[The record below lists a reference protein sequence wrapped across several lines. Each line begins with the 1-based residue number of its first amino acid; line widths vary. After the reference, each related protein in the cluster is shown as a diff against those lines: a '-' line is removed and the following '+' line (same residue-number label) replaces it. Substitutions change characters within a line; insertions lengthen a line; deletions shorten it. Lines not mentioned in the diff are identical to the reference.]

1 MQQKYPETPI
11 VFGGVTLSPQ
21 KEVVRKFYK
30 DMWDYADKSLIPEI
44 FHKDFTFRGSLGP
57 AVVGHAQFA
66 EYVDWVTDTFGKYT
80 SDILN
85 MVEEGNKVFGRLV
98 FHGIHRK
105 PVFGVGATNRHVAWN
120 GAPLFTFEGPKVR
133 DLWVLGDVYG
143 LVSDLKRTPGEPAEF
158 SRTS

>member
-1 MQQKYPETPI
+1 MA
-11 VFGGVTLSPQ
+11 FGDFALSPQ

-44 FHKDFTFRGSLGP
+44 FHEDFTFRGSLGP
-57 AVVGHAQFA
+57 VVVGHAQFA
-66 EYVDWVTDTFGKYT
+66 KYVDWVTNTFGKYT

-85 MVEEGNKVFGRLV
+85 MVEEGDKVFGRLV

-105 PVFGVGATNRHVAWN
+105 PVFGVEASNRHVSWN
-120 GAPLFTFEGPKVR
+120 GAPLFTFDGPKVR

-143 LVSDLKRTPGEPAEF
+143 LVSEMKKMPGEPAEF
-158 SRTS
+158 SLVT